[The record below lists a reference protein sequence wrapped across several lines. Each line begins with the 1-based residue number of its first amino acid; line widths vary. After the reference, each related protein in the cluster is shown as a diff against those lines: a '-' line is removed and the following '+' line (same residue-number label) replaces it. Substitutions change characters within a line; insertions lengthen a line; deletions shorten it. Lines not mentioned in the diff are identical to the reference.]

1 MKWIHISK
9 KLNFPF
15 LKRGA
20 FLFIIA
26 EIEPIWYTYYKVRIL
41 YVKKETKNETRK
53 NFRQI
58 F

>member
-1 MKWIHISK
+1 M
-9 KLNFPF
+9 F
-15 LKRGA
+15 
-20 FLFIIA
+20 A
-26 EIEPIWYTYYKVRIL
+26 ETEPIWYTYYKVRIL

>member
-1 MKWIHISK
+1 M
-9 KLNFPF
+9 F
-15 LKRGA
+15 
-20 FLFIIA
+20 A
-26 EIEPIWYTYYKVRIL
+26 ETGPIWYTYYKVRIL